1 MNDITRLFQALVAPV
16 IFVSATALLL
26 LSVNVRLMGI
36 VSRLRQVV
44 HARHDATK
52 NDRGPEAEA
61 HSAQILSIDQRAEL
75 IRRCFLLSL
84 ISLRCDHVL
93 PFAGLRDLLE
103 TGRLCCCRRLR
114 GWDDFPPGWA
124 PSSIFAR

>member
-1 MNDITRLFQALVAPV
+1 MNNITRLFQALVAPV

-36 VSRLRQVV
+36 VSRLRQFV

-61 HSAQILSIDQRAEL
+61 
-75 IRRCFLLSL
+75 
-84 ISLRCDHVL
+84 
-93 PFAGLRDLLE
+93 
-103 TGRLCCCRRLR
+103 
-114 GWDDFPPGWA
+114 
-124 PSSIFAR
+124 